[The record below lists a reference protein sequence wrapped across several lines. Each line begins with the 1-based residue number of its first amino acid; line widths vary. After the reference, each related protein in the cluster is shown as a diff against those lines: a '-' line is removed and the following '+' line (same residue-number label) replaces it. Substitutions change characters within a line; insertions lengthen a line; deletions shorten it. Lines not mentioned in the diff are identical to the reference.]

1 MFILAETKESTV
13 LLLLNAIYFKGY
25 WTIPFNKDLT
35 KRGTFYLNS
44 KTTVD
49 VPLMTAYNYF
59 KLSSMESLNARILSL
74 PYQVKCNFNVFIVIA
89 YLFDNIFIGRE
100 ICYVYNITRCN

>member
-25 WTIPFNKDLT
+25 WTTPFNKDLT

-44 KTTVD
+44 KTAVD
-49 VPLMTAYNYF
+49 VPLMTVYSYF
-59 KLSSMESLNARILSL
+59 KLSTIESLNARLISL
-74 PYQVKCNFNVFIVIA
+74 PYQVKCDF
-89 YLFDNIFIGRE
+89 
-100 ICYVYNITRCN
+100 

>member
-1 MFILAETKESTV
+1 MFNLAETKESTV

-44 KTTVD
+44 KTAVD

-59 KLSSMESLNARILSL
+59 KLSTLESLNARLISL
-74 PYQVKCNFNVFIVIA
+74 PYQVKYDFQHFYSN
-89 YLFDNIFIGRE
+89 LL
-100 ICYVYNITRCN
+100 T

>member
-35 KRGTFYLNS
+35 KRGAFYLNS
-44 KTTVD
+44 KTAVD
-49 VPLMTAYNYF
+49 VPLMTVYSNF
-59 KLSSMESLNARILSL
+59 KISSIESLNARLISL
-74 PYQVKCNFNVFIVIA
+74 PYQVKFYF
-89 YLFDNIFIGRE
+89 
-100 ICYVYNITRCN
+100 

>member
-1 MFILAETKESTV
+1 MYILAESKETTV

-25 WTIPFNKDLT
+25 WTIPFDKSLT

-49 VPLMTAYNYF
+49 VPLMTSYNNYE
-59 KLSSMESLNARILSL
+59 LSTIETLNARIISL
-74 PYQVKCNFNVFIVIA
+74 PYQVEYDF
-89 YLFDNIFIGRE
+89 
-100 ICYVYNITRCN
+100 